1 MRRKRRGL
9 LRSPSDSDGVRPV
22 VGGLEEPHPL
32 KPESRF
38 CIGGVENFEC
48 GQREIFRSRRGI
60 EHDGLVS
67 GNGFQE
73 VQHIEVV
80 PVYQESVIPKIDEF
94 AFRDS
99 LDVGIIHHHA
109 LVGCALCLDDFSR
122 DRDFERITMAVE
134 MPALAFVVGNPVSG
148 IEFQASCDQHVR
160 LAFECAVRNY
170 TIASNHYS
178 R

>member
-1 MRRKRRGL
+1 MLRKRPGSR
-9 LRSPSDSDGVRPV
+9 RSPSSSNGVRPV
-22 VGGLEEPHPL
+22 VGSLEESHPF
-32 KPESRF
+32 ESESVF
-38 CIGGVENFEC
+38 CIGGIENFEC
-48 GQREIFRSRRGI
+48 GEREIFRSRRGV

-67 GNGFQE
+67 GNGFQKI
-73 VQHIEVV
+73 QHIMVV
-80 PVYQESVIPKIDEF
+80 PVHQESMVPKIDEF
-94 AFRDS
+94 AFRDG

-109 LVGCALCLDDFSR
+109 LVGCALCLDDFPR
-122 DRDFERITMAVE
+122 DRDFKSIAMAVE